1 MEYIDPKLE
10 YILHMTRNTDNI
22 VYYKSPTE
30 VVLKRMN
37 GVAIDKPAIISIN
50 DFPTECGPMT
60 EKRVKNIIIDKMRNF
75 KFLSEY
81 SCTAMSLG
89 HIGLFS
95 FTNGP
100 SIRMDVKEFVDDTQ
114 LELIQNS
121 DSGIDCIIPNP
132 AIRDIAYF
140 LNWAFHKTDNRF
152 NISIP
157 IQDKDDSFTFYLWY
171 RSDACADCLLY
182 LSDVC
187 AKSTTANT
195 QIFKVTFSQTH
206 R

>member
-1 MEYIDPKLE
+1 MEYVDPRLD
-10 YILHMTRNTDNI
+10 YILHMIRDINNI
-22 VYYKSPTE
+22 AYYKSPTE
-30 VVLKRMN
+30 VVLKKMN
-37 GVAIDKPAIISIN
+37 GVAMDKPVIISIKN
-50 DFPTECGPMT
+50 FPTESGSIT
-60 EKRVKNIIIDKMRNF
+60 EKRVKNIIIDKMRDF

-95 FTNGP
+95 FSNGP
-100 SIRMDVKEFVDDTQ
+100 SIRMDVKELTDDSQ
-114 LELIQNS
+114 LELTQNS
-121 DSGIDCIIPNP
+121 DNGIDYIIPNP

-157 IQDKDDSFTFYLWY
+157 IQNKEDSFTFYLWY
-171 RSDACADCLLY
+171 WP
-182 LSDVC
+182 DVC
-187 AKSTTANT
+187 DLWTESATAKN
-195 QIFKVTFSQTH
+195 QIFKVTLSQTH